1 MSVAC
6 PLCQNK
12 KLNTHAKAS
21 DIEYFTSE
29 TEFDILCCESCD
41 VLFVDPMLSDKL
53 NDIYPDNY
61 YSFVE
66 GKKNI
71 VGRIKQYIDERSFK
85 KIVSRL
91 SGSTLSVL
99 DIGGGTGWLLD
110 SIRSIDDRVNFTQ
123 VVDIDEN
130 AKVLAEKNG
139 HHYFHGRFEEFSSD
153 RKFDLIL
160 MLNLIEHVRDP
171 RAILAKAAA
180 SLSSNGV
187 ILVKTPN
194 FDALDAR
201 VFRHRSW
208 AGFHT
213 PRHFVLFNDRSFR
226 VLAESAGLDVRSLA
240 FTQGAPFWSISVFNE
255 LRRLGL
261 VSADA
266 MRPAIFHPLVP
277 LLQAAFAVFDFAR
290 LPFFKLSQMVIIMH
304 KSAAEGRGPGDR

>member
-1 MSVAC
+1 MLVSC
-6 PLCQNK
+6 PLCQNAK
-12 KLNTHAKAS
+12 VNLHAKAK
-21 DIEYFTSE
+21 DIEYFTSDR
-29 TEFDILCCESCD
+29 EFNILRCD
-41 VLFVDPMLSDKL
+41 PCNILFIDPMLSENL
-53 NDIYPDNY
+53 NEIYPDNY
-61 YSFVE
+61 YSFVD

-71 VGRIKQYIDERSFK
+71 VGKIKQYIDERSFR

-91 SGSTLSVL
+91 SGSSLSVL

-110 SIRSIDDRVNFTQ
+110 SIRKIDSRVNFTQ
-123 VVDIDEN
+123 VVDIDEKSK
-130 AKVLAEKNG
+130 AVAENNG
-139 HHYFHGRFEEFSSD
+139 HHYFHGRFEEFEPD

-171 RAILAKAAA
+171 RAILAKAAG

-194 FDALDAR
+194 FNALDAR
-201 VFRHRSW
+201 LFRHRSW

-213 PRHFVLFNDRSFR
+213 PRHFVLFNDASFR
-226 VLAESAGLDVRSLA
+226 ALAASAGLSISSLA

-266 MRPAIFHPLVP
+266 VRPAIFHPLVP
-277 LLQAAFAVFDFAR
+277 LLQAAFAIFDFAR
-290 LPFFKLSQMVIIMH
+290 LPFFKLSQMVIIMD
-304 KSAAEGRGPGDR
+304 KSATVQGGPRS